1 MLKISYVDR
10 VASDKVFAHSL
21 LGHII
26 HKQSLED
33 PPAGPEEKKGVKG
46 RPFWTISC
54 RQQHRRFGTQPA
66 LKQMISADFAAMAIL
81 ISFGAV
87 LGIANSVQLLTIA
100 LLEALFYSINE
111 GVCTTILYVSDNGKT
126 FFVHVFGAV
135 YGVVVARMLY
145 RGRVFRNSGLLCS
158 SYNSEVFTLIGTM
171 FLWVYWPS
179 FNSYGADDITR
190 QRAMVNTF
198 YALAASCVATFAFSV
213 LSSSESKLHMGHIQN
228 ATLAGGVA
236 IGSIAQM
243 IIQPWGAVLMG
254 LVASLISVIGY
265 RYIQRKLERRFRIFD
280 IRGVLAIHGFPG
292 LLGAIAS
299 VIVTAMAKYGTYK
312 TSLYRL
318 YPAVTPTS
326 NSTAYNELTQFE
338 PDIPP
343 GLNRSLG
350 QQAAFQISGLFL
362 SISVALLG
370 GLITAIAHQLQT
382 GCRLLHVIPENL
394 EGFCE
399 TDQDDNIPDDASQ
412 TSKDLTRNN
421 SVEWIHVFLGGKL
434 LRKSLGHIRILES
447 SWFSE
452 WLQSDDEGS
461 DKCFQKL
468 ESFTWEV
475 FSSFSA
481 PIDKLADMLD
491 TISVLDKE
499 RDEDKFYLF
508 WM

>member
-1 MLKISYVDR
+1 MSG
-10 VASDKVFAHSL
+10 ASNGKAKFASL
-21 LGHII
+21 LLLFQGILLILFVVFVDYGDELLPSDPGRLKKVKTRELGVFQDI
-26 HKQSLED
+26 HLLALLGFGLILTFLKRYT
-33 PPAGPEEKKGVKG
+33 KGSMVHSFLIVGVVVQWATLLQGFFKME
-46 RPFWTISC
+46 RSKVLLTID
-54 RQQHRRFGTQPA
+54 R
-66 LKQMISADFAAMAIL
+66 MISADFAAMAIL

-370 GLITAIAHQLQT
+370 GLITGKT
-382 GCRLLHVIPENL
+382 E
-394 EGFCE
+394 
-399 TDQDDNIPDDASQ
+399 
-412 TSKDLTRNN
+412 
-421 SVEWIHVFLGGKL
+421 LGGHG
-434 LRKSLGHIRILES
+434 KSE
-447 SWFSE
+447 
-452 WLQSDDEGS
+452 
-461 DKCFQKL
+461 
-468 ESFTWEV
+468 
-475 FSSFSA
+475 
-481 PIDKLADMLD
+481 
-491 TISVLDKE
+491 
-499 RDEDKFYLF
+499 
-508 WM
+508 